1 MGDGLRP
8 EDDSSHVLSLSTS
21 RQQCHS
27 QCPLGTDTHELET
40 IVPVAP
46 EGADA
51 PGRPPKF
58 TRGRLLPCGSA
69 FATKLPATSHDTG
82 AGEAL
87 QEAGGGLLWA
97 LSSGLN
103 QCQTCTEEK
112 KPENS
117 GWGLG
122 TVARKH
128 PRGYTPLLHGKGD
141 HTQSAHWP
149 LAHPAGSDD
158 AAASTQD
165 PRRPT
170 GCQGSSEDRESLG
183 GCWGQTQPEEHAAGL
198 TVKPVH
204 RVSVGGH
211 LEISFPNQQMAGPGR
226 GGSAL

>member
-1 MGDGLRP
+1 MSSRQLFQLPQRELMPRGDHPSSRVGGSFRVAQHLRP
-8 EDDSSHVLSLSTS
+8 SSLQPPMT
-21 RQQCHS
+21 Q
-27 QCPLGTDTHELET
+27 EL
-40 IVPVAP
+40 
-46 EGADA
+46 
-51 PGRPPKF
+51 
-58 TRGRLLPCGSA
+58 GRLCRRLVA
-69 FATKLPATSHDTG
+69 
-82 AGEAL
+82 
-87 QEAGGGLLWA
+87 GLLWA

-204 RVSVGGH
+204 PVSVGGH

>member
-1 MGDGLRP
+1 M
-8 EDDSSHVLSLSTS
+8 SS
-21 RQQCHS
+21 RQLFQLP
-27 QCPLGTDTHELET
+27 QREPM
-40 IVPVAP
+40 PR
-46 EGADA
+46 
-51 PGRPPKF
+51 GRPPKF

-69 FATKLPATSHDTG
+69 FTTKLSATSHDTG

>member
-51 PGRPPKF
+51 PGDHPSSRVGGSFRVAQHLRPSSLQPPM
-58 TRGRLLPCGSA
+58 TQELGRLCRRLVA
-69 FATKLPATSHDTG
+69 
-82 AGEAL
+82 
-87 QEAGGGLLWA
+87 GLLWA

-183 GCWGQTQPEEHAAGL
+183 GAGARL
-198 TVKPVH
+198 SQRSMP
-204 RVSVGGH
+204 
-211 LEISFPNQQMAGPGR
+211 PA
-226 GGSAL
+226 

>member
-1 MGDGLRP
+1 MAQHLRP
-8 EDDSSHVLSLSTS
+8 SSLQPPMT
-21 RQQCHS
+21 Q
-27 QCPLGTDTHELET
+27 EL
-40 IVPVAP
+40 
-46 EGADA
+46 
-51 PGRPPKF
+51 
-58 TRGRLLPCGSA
+58 GRLCRRLVA
-69 FATKLPATSHDTG
+69 
-82 AGEAL
+82 
-87 QEAGGGLLWA
+87 GLLWA

-204 RVSVGGH
+204 PVSVGGH